1 MSSPC
6 WTRSATAGFLA
17 GCSPRIGAGWQQ
29 KLLDLDIPVSGQFL
43 LEVWFPT
50 WTRLELAA
58 EVAGLADGCA
68 CCSWRLERRRQ
79 FPCAAEIFGNRPW
92 VRLFFDFM

>member
-1 MSSPC
+1 MLEEVC
-6 WTRSATAGFLA
+6 YGRIFLA

-50 WTRLELAA
+50 
-58 EVAGLADGCA
+58 
-68 CCSWRLERRRQ
+68 
-79 FPCAAEIFGNRPW
+79 
-92 VRLFFDFM
+92 